1 MMKKTS
7 RISILSS
14 VLLALV
20 LAGCSSI
27 EKSAPPT
34 LYDLG
39 PLHTAGTAPVQLN
52 LPPISIAETEAQSW
66 LNNQAMYF
74 RLAYANDQQ
83 PRPYAGSRW
92 TMTPALLFSQRL
104 KARLAQAG
112 GVVLSASD
120 GAADIPLLRLEAD
133 DFTQTFPSPDL
144 STAQVVMRA
153 SVFNGRT
160 LMTQKTF
167 SRQAPAPSADAAGGV
182 KAFALASDAMIADM
196 MAWLAQLPLNK

>member
-1 MMKKTS
+1 MMKKTNP
-7 RISILSS
+7 ISILSS

-20 LAGCSSI
+20 LAGCVSI
-27 EKSAPPT
+27 GQSAPPT

-39 PLHTAGTAPVQLN
+39 PLHAAGAASVPLN
-52 LPPISIAETEAQSW
+52 LPPISVAETQAQSW
-66 LNNQAMYF
+66 LNNHAMYF

-83 PRPYAGSRW
+83 PRPYADSRW
-92 TMTPALLFSQRL
+92 AMAPTLLFSQRL

-120 GAADIPLLRLEAD
+120 GATNIPLLRLEAD
-133 DFTQTFPSPDL
+133 DFMQTFSSADL
-144 STAQVVMRA
+144 SIAQVVIRA

-160 LMTQKTF
+160 LMAQKTF

-182 KAFALASDAMIADM
+182 KAFALASDAVIADM